1 MRLTL
6 IESPLFPLRCL
17 STSSLPTVLASA
29 TSDAAFAPPK
39 PPTTSSTISISATI
53 MRPDAAPI
61 GGDVEVLRRYIGHCT
76 FPERRSTKTTLHL
89 PLNSSPM
96 LSFPITPPADSE
108 SDDDRDGESVETDSQ
123 AHKILETATH
133 VLATEANALL
143 HLSRLYA
150 TDALARD
157 GFLRAVEAIAES
169 QEKDGKT
176 IVIGV
181 GKSGKIGDKLV
192 ASMNSLGLLTTFL
205 NPTDALHGDLGII
218 RKVSYMIHPSCLCY
232 CAVVLPSLC
241 SGSPSCFPHPL
252 LATVSCRTFVLS

>member
-1 MRLTL
+1 
-6 IESPLFPLRCL
+6 
-17 STSSLPTVLASA
+17 
-29 TSDAAFAPPK
+29 
-39 PPTTSSTISISATI
+39 
-53 MRPDAAPI
+53 
-61 GGDVEVLRRYIGHCT
+61 
-76 FPERRSTKTTLHL
+76 
-89 PLNSSPM
+89 M

-218 RKVSYMIHPSCLCY
+218 RKNDVLLLITYSGKTPELLQLLPHLPAHLPLIALTAHTSYQTSPLTRGRSSAILLPAPIPESEVASFGVAAPTTSTTVAMAIGDALSLSVAERIH
-232 CAVVLPSLC
+232 
-241 SGSPSCFPHPL
+241 SGECKGPREVFKKNHPGG
-252 LATVSCRTFVLS
+252 AIGVA